1 MSARDAQRSGSR
13 IGTLIEPP
21 QLAAGG
27 SSLHYQG
34 TVRMGA
40 TDDGTSVCD
49 PYLRVWG
56 VENLFVGG
64 NGVIPTATAANP
76 TLTNVALAWRAA
88 IQLATRLAEVRQLTP
103 ESAPRRMR
111 A

>member
-1 MSARDAQRSGSR
+1 
-13 IGTLIEPP
+13 
-21 QLAAGG
+21 
-27 SSLHYQG
+27 
-34 TVRMGA
+34 MGV

-88 IQLATRLAEVRQLTP
+88 TELAGRLTAERSQHVVAR
-103 ESAPRRMR
+103 
-111 A
+111 